1 VLDSPKIHCTALLT
15 VLSPSPW
22 DGHYLDKHPLCAR
35 LLLGAFC
42 HLMTGDSQLLHAQDP
57 PSSSMKPIQPPLGSE
72 AFWAST
78 ALHRSQLSGPTGH
91 PAVVS
96 RRRQSHISHGSS
108 MYLWACP
115 SLAPEDSKGG
125 SSALWE
131 LRTVKPL
138 PISQVTVQ
146 SRGHSMSPVTL
157 GLLGSLGIH
166 SNWGRGDQSPYSSGT
181 TLPALGGPI
190 PMKCQPST

>member
-1 VLDSPKIHCTALLT
+1 
-15 VLSPSPW
+15 
-22 DGHYLDKHPLCAR
+22 LDKHPLCAR

-108 MYLWACP
+108 MYLWTCP

-166 SNWGRGDQSPYSSGT
+166 GNWGRRPVPILLRHHTTSPGRT
-181 TLPALGGPI
+181 HTNEVPALYMTPSHPEPRLGCSEPQ
-190 PMKCQPST
+190 QP